1 MFRKN
6 ERHQQKDLFS
16 FHESLPESYQK
27 LLKESEEYKFYELIF
42 CNIDEDIFKIL
53 YSEVESRPNA
63 PVNSMVATLILKER
77 YDWSYSE
84 FFKQMG
90 FNLLT
95 KTALG
100 INHIEEIPFCQ
111 STLFYF
117 QNKLN
122 EHYLKTEENLLEK
135 VFDKLTTGQIKE
147 LNIKTKIQRTDSFLA
162 ASNIRRYSR
171 LQLLIEVL
179 LRLYRVFNDDD
190 KEKFKKLL
198 SEYTSQSSAKYIY
211 GLKGSDLPK
220 QIDKLGDIYY
230 RLYSQIKVE
239 HPSFGKKYSEKKEF
253 QIFERVYK
261 EHFKET
267 EEKVVVR
274 SSEEL
279 SSSCLQSP
287 DDIDATYR
295 NKNGNIS
302 KGQSINIVETANPE
316 NQIELINDVSVRS
329 NNVNDEKI
337 LNERIDRVKEKTPD
351 FEELHFDGAY
361 GSKDNDEKFEELV
374 ITPVQTAIKGRK
386 AEVPITITKKEDD
399 QYKVSCPYQS
409 VEAVLS
415 AKKYKAEF
423 DLAICNECQLSEKC
437 PALKNKHFRTYN
449 FTKEDYLKNKRHN
462 SINHIPEERRKLR
475 NNVEATVAE
484 FKRKLNN
491 GKLKVRGYFKT
502 VLFAFSMAIS
512 INFGRIYRYL
522 AKI

>member
-1 MFRKN
+1 MYRKN
-6 ERHQQKDLFS
+6 EKHLQKDMFSFQETLSKSQQKIL
-16 FHESLPESYQK
+16 YQ
-27 LLKESEEYKFYELIF
+27 SEEYKFYELIY
-42 CNIDEDIFKIL
+42 CNIDEELFKNL
-53 YSEVESRPNA
+53 YSKVESRPNA
-63 PVNSMVATLILKER
+63 PINSMVASMILKER

-84 FFKQMG
+84 LIKQIG

-100 INHIEEIPFCQ
+100 LRQIEEVPFCQ

-122 EHYLKTEENLLEK
+122 EHYLKTGENLLEK
-135 VFDKLTTGQIKE
+135 VFDKLTSVQIKE

-179 LRLYRVFNDDD
+179 LRLYRILNDEE
-190 KEKFKKLL
+190 KAKFKNLL
-198 SEYTSQSSAKYIY
+198 CDYTSQSSANYIY
-211 GLKGSDLPK
+211 GLKGSELPK
-220 QIDKLGDIYY
+220 QIEKIGDIYY
-230 RLYSQIKVE
+230 RLYHQIKAE
-239 HPSFGKKYSEKKEF
+239 NREEYSERKEL
-253 QIFERVYK
+253 QIFERVYN
-261 EHFKET
+261 EHFNEAEGKT
-267 EEKVVVR
+267 VAR

-287 DDIDATYR
+287 DDVDATYR
-295 NKNGNIS
+295 NKNGNSS
-302 KGQSINIVETANPE
+302 KGQSISIVETTNPK
-316 NQIELINDVSVRS
+316 NQIELINDVSVKS

-351 FEELHFDGAY
+351 LEELHFDGAY

-409 VEAVLS
+409 VETVLS
-415 AKKYKAEF
+415 AKKHKAEF
-423 DLAICNECQLSEKC
+423 ELSVCFNCELADKC
-437 PALKNKHFRTYN
+437 PTIKNKHFRTYN

-502 VLFAFSMAIS
+502 VMFAFSMAIS